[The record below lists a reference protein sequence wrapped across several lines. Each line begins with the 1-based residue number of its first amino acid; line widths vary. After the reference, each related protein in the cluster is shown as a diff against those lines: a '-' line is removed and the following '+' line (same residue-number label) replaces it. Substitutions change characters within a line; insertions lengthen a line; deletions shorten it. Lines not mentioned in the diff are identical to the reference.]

1 VIVEIPPDDD
11 PEPWAWAGATWTVT
25 FFGIQPAQAEVRE
38 VIDAG
43 PG

>member
-1 VIVEIPPDDD
+1 VR
-11 PEPWAWAGATWTVT
+11 AGATWIVT
-25 FFGIQPAQAEVRE
+25 DFGMQPTKAKVRE